1 MAQEQDTGEETV
13 WVNGTVC
20 QEVKDILLSRPLPAS
35 PVRTW
40 MIPAQ
45 ALHKGRNVVEIQ
57 GFAGTLDWVEIKIV

>member
-1 MAQEQDTGEETV
+1 
-13 WVNGTVC
+13 
-20 QEVKDILLSRPLPAS
+20 
-35 PVRTW
+35 